1 MRRDAVTSSHLLRNF
16 ASSLLVLVLCLA
28 SSAVLAEDVAL
39 LDWRKALLDTD
50 AAQSDMNELRAN
62 VAAQQ
67 QEAQTLGEEL
77 ERLSSRLAN
86 EGEGL
91 DDAEGR
97 VLVNELQQK
106 GQRFDQLRLEIA
118 EARQESEQRF
128 LDRFEAV
135 MDQAVNEVIARHQVK
150 VLVDPN
156 GVLYSSDDLPDLTA
170 EVTEILNAQ

>member
-1 MRRDAVTSSHLLRNF
+1 MTSSHWLKSFTSTLL
-16 ASSLLVLVLCLA
+16 ALVLSLA

-50 AAQSDMNELRAN
+50 AAQRDMDELRAGI
-62 VAAQQ
+62 AAQQ
-67 QEAQTLGEEL
+67 QEAQALGGEL

-86 EGEGL
+86 EGEDL

-97 VLVNELQQK
+97 ALVKELQQK

-128 LDRFEAV
+128 LDRFEAA
-135 MDQAVNEVIARHQVK
+135 MDQSVNEVIARHQVK